1 MRRFFGWAFFLSFLL
16 VFYSCSKPKTDE
28 EVLKAVIMDAASS
41 ARGLDIKGVMKHI
54 SRDYND
60 DRGNNYN
67 SVKGILFYEFMR
79 SEKLSVFVR
88 DVKVK
93 VTGERALVDS
103 RVLVVRGKEIKE
115 IKDVIPEDAAGFV
128 FSIIFI
134 KEGKE
139 WKARSVAWSNAGVL
153 SLI

>member
-93 VTGERALVDS
+93 VEGERALVDS
-103 RVLVVRGKEIKE
+103 RVL
-115 IKDVIPEDAAGFV
+115 DVIPEDAAGFV